1 MRIRDCSSDVCS
13 SDLEDGSS
21 PLSQA
26 GAVIHGNFFGQS
38 SFGTYAIAHRR
49 NTVKVDKNL
58 PLDILGPLGCC
69 VMTGARSEEHTS
81 ELQSLMRLSYSVFFL
96 KTNTFLFFFFFF
108 ISFFFISYFLYF
120 LFLYF
125 LFYFF

>member
-1 MRIRDCSSDVCS
+1 MRISDWSSDVCS
-13 SDLEDGSS
+13 SDLDHVVLSFDSCAACPTGDEGLPAYCHEFLGKNFAGVRLEDGSS

-58 PLDILGPLGCC
+58 PLDILGPL
-69 VMTGARSEEHTS
+69 RSEERRVGKECVSTCRS
-81 ELQSLMRLSYSVFFL
+81 RWSPYR
-96 KTNTFLFFFFFF
+96 
-108 ISFFFISYFLYF
+108 
-120 LFLYF
+120 
-125 LFYFF
+125 